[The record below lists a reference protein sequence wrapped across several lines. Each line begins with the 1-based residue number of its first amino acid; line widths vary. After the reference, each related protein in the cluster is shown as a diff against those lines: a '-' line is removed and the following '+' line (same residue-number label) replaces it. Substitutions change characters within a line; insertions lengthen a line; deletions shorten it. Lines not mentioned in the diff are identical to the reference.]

1 MPIPENIIDQVLER
15 TDIVEVISRYV
26 GLKKTG
32 RNYKAPCPFHHEK
45 TPSFVVSPDKQIY
58 HCFGCG
64 AGGNV
69 FSFLMKHENLQFPEV
84 IEMLAEKSGIELPR
98 DSRRQGADAL
108 SSQLYKINELACQ
121 FFQAN
126 LANNK
131 AAGDYLASRGVGAE
145 AIKKFKI
152 GCAPD
157 AWEGLLN
164 SLKAKGIAAAMVEKA
179 GLAIS
184 NERGGHYDRFR
195 NRITFPIMDLKER
208 VLGFGAR
215 VMDASLPKYLNSP
228 ETPIYYKGRNLYGLN
243 ASKESIKREGHALI
257 VEGYLD
263 FLIPFQAGV
272 QNIIATLGTALTIDQ
287 IKLIKRFAGTVVTV
301 YDPDE
306 AGESASLRS
315 LDLFISE
322 DVNVYIAELPAGFD
336 PDNCIRKFGAEEFGR
351 IVKSAKNLFDYKFE
365 KLAKRFNAGTT
376 HGKAGIVGEMLPT
389 LAKISNAVSK
399 SELIKKLAQKLSVDE
414 EAVKAELKK
423 VKPDYTGRAFAITP
437 VEVKKSAK
445 KAEMVILAV
454 LLEGKN
460 FVERACHGL
469 SLDDLKSSAI
479 RDIVNQIFALHK
491 ENKEISPPRLMNI
504 MGANP
509 EAAALISEAANML
522 DMLSD
527 KDKALE
533 DCMARIKKD
542 TIKDRLDILQEAMR
556 LAHTQHDEEKMKRLV
571 AEYSDLVKLHK
582 V

>member
-1 MPIPENIIDQVLER
+1 MPIPESIIDQVLER
-15 TDIVEVISRYV
+15 TDIVSVISRYV
-26 GLKKTG
+26 PLKKTG

-45 TPSFVVSPDKQIY
+45 TPSFVVSQDKQIY

-69 FSFLMKHENLQFPEV
+69 FSFLMKHDNMQFPEAV
-84 IEMLAEKSGIELPR
+84 EFLADQAGLALPR
-98 DSRRQGADAL
+98 DSRRQAQDAASDAL
-108 SSQLYKINELACQ
+108 YKANDMACQ

-126 LANNK
+126 LARNR
-131 AAGDYLASRGVGAE
+131 AAVDYLGSRGIGDE
-145 AIKKFKI
+145 AIKRFRI

-164 SLKAKGIAAAMVEKA
+164 FARAKGVAVDILEKA

-195 NRITFPIMDLKER
+195 NRITFPISDIKDR

-228 ETPIYYKGRNLYGLN
+228 ETPIYSKGRNLYGLN
-243 ASKESIKREGHALI
+243 ASREFIKKQGHALI

-263 FLIPFQAGV
+263 FLVPYQAGV

-287 IKLIKRFAGTVVTV
+287 IKLIKRFTTTVVTI

-306 AGESASLRS
+306 AGETASLRS

-336 PDNCIRKFGAEEFGR
+336 PDSYIRKFGADEFKQV
-351 IVKSAKNLFDYKFE
+351 VKSAKNLFDYKFE

-376 HGKAGIVGEMLPT
+376 HGKASIVGEMLPT
-389 LAKISNAVSK
+389 LAKIQNAVSK

-414 EAVKAELKK
+414 DAVKTELGK
-423 VKPDYTGRAFAITP
+423 VKREYAERKVAITP
-437 VEVKKSAK
+437 VAVKKGAA
-445 KAEMVILAV
+445 KAEMVVLAV

-460 FVERACHGL
+460 FVERAKHAL
-469 SLDDLKSSAI
+469 PIDDIRSSAV
-479 RDIVNQIFALHK
+479 RDIISHIMALHK
-491 ENKEISPPRLMNI
+491 ENKEISPARLMNI

-509 EAAALISEAANML
+509 EAAAMISEASSILEML
-522 DMLSD
+522 TD

-533 DCMARIKKD
+533 DCIARIKED
-542 TIKDRLDILQEAMR
+542 TVKDRLQSLQQAITM
-556 LAHTQHDEEKMKRLV
+556 AHSRNDEEKLKALMT
-571 AEYSDLVKLHK
+571 EYNALVKTHK
-582 V
+582 A

>member
-1 MPIPENIIDQVLER
+1 MPIPEQIIDQVLER
-15 TDIVEVISRYV
+15 TDIVEAISRYV
-26 GLKKTG
+26 PLKKMG

-84 IEMLAEKSGIELPR
+84 VEMLADKAGIALPR
-98 DSRRQGADAL
+98 DSRRQGENAL
-108 SSQLYKINELACQ
+108 STQLYKLNELACQ

-131 AAGDYLASRGVGAE
+131 TAREYLASRGIGDE
-145 AIKKFKI
+145 AVKKFKI

-157 AWEGLLN
+157 AWENLLN
-164 SLKAKGIAAAMVEKA
+164 FFKAKGVAAALVEKA

-195 NRITFPIMDLKER
+195 NRITFPIMDLKDR

-215 VMDASLPKYLNSP
+215 VMDTSLPKYLNSP
-228 ETPIYYKGRNLYGLN
+228 ETPVYSKGRNLYGLN
-243 ASKESIKREGHALI
+243 ASRESIKKQGHALI

-263 FLIPFQAGV
+263 FLIPYQAGV

-287 IKLIKRFAGTVVTV
+287 IKLIKRFANTVVTI

-306 AGESASLRS
+306 AGETASLRS
-315 LDLFISE
+315 LDLFLSE
-322 DVNVYIAELPAGFD
+322 DVNVYIAELPKGFD
-336 PDNCIRKFGAEEFGR
+336 PDGYIRKFGAEEFKR
-351 IVKSAKNLFDYKFE
+351 VVKSAKGIFEYKFE
-365 KLAKRFNAGTT
+365 KLTKRFNVGTT
-376 HGKAGIVGEMLPT
+376 HGKAATVAEMLPT
-389 LAKISNAVSK
+389 LAKIQNAVSK

-414 EAVKAELKK
+414 DAVKAELKK
-423 VKPDYTGRAFAITP
+423 VKGDYSERAFVITP
-437 VEVKKSAK
+437 VEVKKGVA
-445 KAEMVILAV
+445 KAEMVILAI

-460 FVERACHGL
+460 FAERASHAL

-479 RDIVNQIFALHK
+479 RDIVIRILALHK
-491 ENKEISPPRLMNI
+491 ENKEISPARLMN
-504 MGANP
+504 MLGANP
-509 EAAALISEAANML
+509 EAAALISEAASIL
-522 DMLSD
+522 DMLVD
-527 KDKALE
+527 KDRALE
-533 DCMARIKKD
+533 DCIARIKKD
-542 TIKDRLDILQEAMR
+542 TVKDRLNVLQDAIR
-556 LAHTQHDEEKMKRLV
+556 LAHTQNDEDTLKRLV
-571 AEYSDLVKLHK
+571 SEYNTLVKQHK